1 MLILQTWRSCLPL
14 VSATQMVCLILF
26 SPPLSWLAI
35 LAMNGHFSITFFL
48 QRGSWF
54 TTQKLKACKV
64 LWSLISLSGYHG
76 HCGSKGQY
84 KYFFW
89 LSFMHILCSSIL
101 IAYWHVLFVVMPEL
115 WKYQLVSWYTR
126 LVFTELEQEEALQ
139 YLRGWLQHHPKYG
152 MLVPHDAV
160 DRLNHTEVRI
170 LSSCLTITSILD
182 KMKLWS

>member
-1 MLILQTWRSCLPL
+1 MDIFQSRSFCNMVAGLLLRSLRPAKSCE
-14 VSATQMVCLILF
+14 VSY
-26 SPPLSWLAI
+26 LSLGTMAI
-35 LAMNGHFSITFFL
+35 VVPKDN
-48 QRGSWF
+48 
-54 TTQKLKACKV
+54 
-64 LWSLISLSGYHG
+64 IST
-76 HCGSKGQY
+76 
-84 KYFFW
+84 FFW
-89 LSFMHILCSSIL
+89 LSFMHILWSSIL
-101 IAYWHVLFVVMPEL
+101 IAYWHVLFMVMPEL
-115 WKYQLVSWYTR
+115 WKYQLVSWHTR